1 MLEMF
6 FRNKFRIGLRKR
18 HGIDKNNNVDV
29 KIVSF
34 LWHNYVFDLNCSS
47 SPTCTIPKGI
57 PFLSE
62 RSKHRVEAADNA
74 GDDDGRKL
82 ERLLIGEG
90 AFEDIL
96 REVSLL

>member
-1 MLEMF
+1 MMECLAQGKNMPIFYLKMLKLFNYILQIIMYKHF
-6 FRNKFRIGLRKR
+6 P
-18 HGIDKNNNVDV
+18 
-29 KIVSF
+29 VS
-34 LWHNYVFDLNCSS
+34 SS
-47 SPTCTIPKGI
+47 SPTCTTPKGI

-90 AFEDIL
+90 GSFEDIL
-96 REVSLL
+96 REVNLL

>member
-1 MLEMF
+1 MKCF
-6 FRNKFRIGLRKR
+6 KQIFRLAFHTFLF
-18 HGIDKNNNVDV
+18 NNNMHC
-29 KIVSF
+29 S
-34 LWHNYVFDLNCSS
+34 LNYSS

-90 AFEDIL
+90 AFEEIL

>member
-1 MLEMF
+1 MLALI
-6 FRNKFRIGLRKR
+6 NI
-18 HGIDKNNNVDV
+18 
-29 KIVSF
+29 IV
-34 LWHNYVFDLNCSS
+34 YVYFNWYSS

-82 ERLLIGEG
+82 ERLLIGDGGLE
-90 AFEDIL
+90 EIL

>member
-1 MLEMF
+1 MNIIVALL
-6 FRNKFRIGLRKR
+6 K
-18 HGIDKNNNVDV
+18 KN
-29 KIVSF
+29 SRF
-34 LWHNYVFDLNCSS
+34 LKYTLNATLDYSS

-90 AFEDIL
+90 AFEEIL

>member
-1 MLEMF
+1 MKCFKLF
-6 FRNKFRIGLRKR
+6 QDIFSLKTL
-18 HGIDKNNNVDV
+18 HC
-29 KIVSF
+29 
-34 LWHNYVFDLNCSS
+34 VFHYSS

-90 AFEDIL
+90 AFEEIL

>member
-1 MLEMF
+1 MISKLTF
-6 FRNKFRIGLRKR
+6 IT
-18 HGIDKNNNVDV
+18 
-29 KIVSF
+29 F
-34 LWHNYVFDLNCSS
+34 LWLFYNTYSYSKHSSSFYNSS
-47 SPTCTIPKGI
+47 SPSCTIPKGI

-90 AFEDIL
+90 AFEEIL

>member
-1 MLEMF
+1 ML
-6 FRNKFRIGLRKR
+6 RSCSRSIPAGNVNQDI
-18 HGIDKNNNVDV
+18 HNNLLFSD
-29 KIVSF
+29 
-34 LWHNYVFDLNCSS
+34 CSS

-82 ERLLIGEG
+82 ERLLIGESG
-90 AFEDIL
+90 FEEIL

>member
-1 MLEMF
+1 M
-6 FRNKFRIGLRKR
+6 KR
-18 HGIDKNNNVDV
+18 QWDV
-29 KIVSF
+29 KMKINTIQSIHKNDYSATSPYNFV
-34 LWHNYVFDLNCSS
+34 LDLICSS